1 MKNIGVFTSGGD
13 SPGMNA
19 CIRAVVRTAL
29 ANGINIFGIKRGF
42 QGMIENDII
51 ELKNED
57 VSNIIQ
63 QGGTILKTARSA
75 EFHTKEGRQKAYHSL
90 KSNNIEGLVCI
101 GGNGTYTGSEI
112 FFNEFGIPS
121 IGLPGTIDNDL
132 FGTDYTIGFDTAVNT
147 AMYAIDKIRDTADA
161 HNRIFFVEVMGR
173 DSGFIGLNV
182 GLSSGAESILLP
194 EVLHDFDELIA
205 HFNNQE
211 KRKKRFS
218 IIVVSEGEEE
228 GSAFVIAEK
237 FKQNVSDCDVK
248 VSVLGHV
255 QRGGS
260 PTANDR
266 ILASRLGNTAV
277 LKLLEGKSN
286 LCVGVINN
294 ELTYTPFKIAI
305 TNKKEVLGQLWNL
318 AQTLS
323 T

>member
-1 MKNIGVFTSGGD
+1 MKNIAVFTSGGD

-29 ANGINIFGIKRGF
+29 ANDLRIFGIRRGF
-42 QGMIENDII
+42 QGMIENDIY
-51 ELKNED
+51 ELKNEHI
-57 VSNIIQ
+57 SNIIQ
-63 QGGTILKTARSA
+63 HGGTILKTARSA
-75 EFHTKEGRQKAYHSL
+75 EFRSKEGRQKAYESL
-90 KSNNIEGLVCI
+90 KSNNIEGLICI

-112 FFNEFGIPS
+112 FYNEFGIPS
-121 IGLPGTIDNDL
+121 IGIPGTIDNDL
-132 FGTDYTIGFDTAVNT
+132 YGTDYTIGFDTAVNT
-147 AMYAIDKIRDTADA
+147 AMQAIDKIRDTADA

-194 EVLHDFDELIA
+194 EVLHDFDELIS
-205 HFNNQE
+205 HFKNQD

-218 IIVVSEGEEE
+218 IIVVSEGDSE
-228 GSAFVIAEK
+228 GSAFEIANK
-237 FKQNVSDCDVK
+237 FKQHIADSDVK

-266 ILASRLGNTAV
+266 ILASRLGNAAV
-277 LKLLEGKSN
+277 LKLLDGESN
-286 LCVGVINN
+286 LCVGIINN
-294 ELTYTPFKIAI
+294 ELTFTPFNLAI
-305 TNKKEVLGQLWNL
+305 NNKKEVLGQLWNL

-323 T
+323 A